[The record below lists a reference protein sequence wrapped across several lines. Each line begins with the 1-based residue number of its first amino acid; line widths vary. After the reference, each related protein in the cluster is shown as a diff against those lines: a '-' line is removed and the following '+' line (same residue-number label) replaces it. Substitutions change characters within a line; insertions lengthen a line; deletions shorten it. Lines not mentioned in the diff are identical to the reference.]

1 MGHFFFWQR
10 AKDWIAL
17 MSIVNTRR
25 RNGAAPPRCLSREV
39 WLWMIVQRW
48 GRSLETSVIKL

>member
-1 MGHFFFWQR
+1 VR
-10 AKDWIAL
+10 RWIAL